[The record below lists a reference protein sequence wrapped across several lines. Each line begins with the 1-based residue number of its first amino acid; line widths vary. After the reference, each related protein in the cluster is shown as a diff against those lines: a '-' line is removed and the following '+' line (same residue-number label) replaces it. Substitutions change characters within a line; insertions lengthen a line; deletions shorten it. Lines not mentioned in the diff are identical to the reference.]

1 MSTLTQPLR
10 DEHQGILPQI
20 EHIREVADLIGYA
33 DQATVFR
40 AVEEVYAFLADDL
53 IPHAEGEDAGLYA
66 AVAKV
71 LHCPESV
78 ATMRRDHV
86 EMGRL
91 TGDLISLRH
100 EIGMQ
105 PMTEAQI
112 KAMRRLLYGIYT
124 IVSLHLAK
132 EEEIYFALLDARMDP
147 ADVSTLFESMEHI
160 AATFRKID
168 N

>member
-1 MSTLTQPLR
+1 MKPLTQPLR
-10 DEHQGILPQI
+10 EEHQEILPQI

-40 AVEEVYAFLADDL
+40 AVEEVYAFLAYDL
-53 IPHAEGEDAGLYA
+53 MPHAEAEDVGLYA

-71 LHCPESV
+71 LNSPESV

-86 EMGRL
+86 EIGRL

-100 EIGMQ
+100 AIGMQ
-105 PMTEAQI
+105 PMVEAQI
-112 KAMRRLLYGIYT
+112 KEMRRLLYGIYA

-132 EEEIYFALLDARMDP
+132 EEEIYFALLDARMNPDEAP
-147 ADVSTLFESMEHI
+147 NLFASMDRVAGTFKKVSS
-160 AATFRKID
+160 
-168 N
+168 